1 MVGSPAVRTFAG
13 TFSFCTV
20 LHVTVKRTFAE
31 RGNRVSLHRLLKRRP
46 DMEPTAP
53 GTIVTLRDVAAASG
67 VSISTASRALDERTA
82 SRSAA
87 AAHVRKVAEE
97 LGYRRNSFASSLR
110 RGETRTLGVLVP
122 RLSDTVMA
130 LMFEELERAA
140 SSRGY
145 FAMVATSGDDPND
158 ERRAAETLLD
168 RNVDGL
174 ILATARLDDELPRR
188 LRERRVAH
196 ALVLRTDGVSPSALG
211 DDEVGGYLA
220 VRHLI
225 DLGHRDIA
233 VVTGPAF
240 TSTGIARLAGAR
252 KALDEA
258 SLTAREEWIIAGGY
272 GIENGFSAGEALLG
286 GVVRPTAVFAANDNI
301 AMGIMAA
308 AHRQDLRIGADL
320 ALVGYNDTPLAARL
334 PTPLTSVHV
343 PLDQIARTA
352 IDLIVEPGKEPLVRK
367 SMPTLI
373 PRESSGP
380 RVRAGSG
387 ER

>member
-1 MVGSPAVRTFAG
+1 MERALPA
-13 TFSFCTV
+13 
-20 LHVTVKRTFAE
+20 E
-31 RGNRVSLHRLLKRRP
+31 
-46 DMEPTAP
+46 
-53 GTIVTLRDVAAASG
+53 IVTLKDVAAASG
-67 VSISTASRALDERTA
+67 VSISTASRALDERTP

-87 AAHVRKVAEE
+87 AIHVRKIAEE

-130 LMFEELERAA
+130 LMFEELEKAA

-145 FAMVATSGDDPND
+145 FAMVATSGDDPED

-196 ALVLRTDGVSPSALG
+196 ALVLRTDGISPSALG
-211 DDEVGGYLA
+211 DDEIGGYLA

-240 TSTGIARLAGAR
+240 TSTGTARLAGAR
-252 KALDEA
+252 KALSEA
-258 SLTAREEWIIAGGY
+258 GIQPREEWLIAAGY
-272 GIENGFSAGEALLG
+272 GIENGYSAGETLLG
-286 GVVRPTAVFAANDNI
+286 HTAGNRPTAIFAANDNI
-301 AMGIMAA
+301 AMGVIAA
-308 AHRQDLRIGADL
+308 AHHHRIEIGKDL
-320 ALVGYNDTPLAARL
+320 ALVGYNDIPLAARL
-334 PTPLTSVHV
+334 STPLTSVRV
-343 PLDQIARTA
+343 PLDRIAATA
-352 IDLIVEPGKEPLVRK
+352 IDLIMNPGKEPRIRK
-367 SMPTLI
+367 SLPTLI
-373 PRESSGP
+373 PRESSGAPKHFP
-380 RVRAGSG
+380 R
-387 ER
+387 

>member
-1 MVGSPAVRTFAG
+1 
-13 TFSFCTV
+13 
-20 LHVTVKRTFAE
+20 
-31 RGNRVSLHRLLKRRP
+31 
-46 DMEPTAP
+46 MEPASP
-53 GTIVTLRDVAAASG
+53 GTIVTLKDVAAASG
-67 VSISTASRALDERTA
+67 VSISTASRALDERIM

-145 FAMVATSGDDPND
+145 FAMVATSGDDPDD
-158 ERRAAETLLD
+158 EKRAAETLLD
-168 RNVDGL
+168 RNIDGL
-174 ILATARLDDELPRR
+174 ILATARLDDELPRL
-188 LRERRVAH
+188 LRERKVPH
-196 ALVLRTDGVSPSALG
+196 ALVLRTDGISPSALG

-220 VRHLI
+220 VRHLL

-252 KALDEA
+252 KALKEA
-258 SLTAREEWIIAGGY
+258 GITPREQWLVAAGY
-272 GIENGFSAGEALLG
+272 GIENGFAAGEALLADERD
-286 GVVRPTAVFAANDNI
+286 RPTAIFGANDNI

-308 AHRQDLRIGADL
+308 AHRHNLKIGKDL
-320 ALVGYNDTPLAARL
+320 ALVGYNDTPLSARL
-334 PTPLTSVHV
+334 PTPLTSVRV

-352 IDLIVEPGKEPLVRK
+352 IDLITEPGKEPQVRK
-367 SMPTLI
+367 SIPTLI

-380 RVRAGSG
+380 PRQRG
-387 ER
+387 

>member
-1 MVGSPAVRTFAG
+1 MDPVAAG
-13 TFSFCTV
+13 TV
-20 LHVTVKRTFAE
+20 
-31 RGNRVSLHRLLKRRP
+31 
-46 DMEPTAP
+46 
-53 GTIVTLRDVAAASG
+53 VTLKDVAAASG

-87 AAHVRKVAEE
+87 AANVRKVAEQ

-130 LMFEELERAA
+130 LMFEELEKAA

-145 FAMVATSGDDPND
+145 FAMVATSGDDPD
-158 ERRAAETLLD
+158 EERSAAETLLD

-174 ILATARLDDELPRR
+174 ILATARLDDKLPRL

-196 ALVLRTDGVSPSALG
+196 ALVLRTDGISPSALG

-233 VVTGPAF
+233 VVTGPDF
-240 TSTGIARLAGAR
+240 TSSGKARLAGAR
-252 KALDEA
+252 RAMEEA
-258 SLTAREEWIIAGGY
+258 GIHAPDTWLIAAGY
-272 GIENGFSAGEALLG
+272 GIENGYTAGETLLG
-286 GVVRPTAVFAANDNI
+286 TVHRPTAIFAANDNI
-301 AMGIMAA
+301 AMGVMAA
-308 AHRQDLRIGADL
+308 AHRNGITIPEDL
-320 ALVGYNDTPLAARL
+320 ALVGYNDTPLSARL
-334 PTPLTSVHV
+334 PTPLSSVHV
-343 PLDQIARTA
+343 PLDQIAATA
-352 IDLIVEPGKEPLVRK
+352 IDLIVNPGMEPHIRR

-373 PRESSGP
+373 PRQSSGKP
-380 RVRAGSG
+380 KH
-387 ER
+387 

>member
-1 MVGSPAVRTFAG
+1 MDPAV
-13 TFSFCTV
+13 
-20 LHVTVKRTFAE
+20 
-31 RGNRVSLHRLLKRRP
+31 
-46 DMEPTAP
+46 P
-53 GTIVTLRDVAAASG
+53 GTVVTLKDVAAASG
-67 VSISTASRALDERTA
+67 VSISTASRALDDRG
-82 SRSAA
+82 SPSKSAA

-145 FAMVATSGDDPND
+145 FAMVATSGDDPDD

-174 ILATARLDDELPRR
+174 ILATARLDDELPRL
-188 LRERRVAH
+188 LRQRNVAH

-211 DDEVGGYLA
+211 DDELGGYLA

-225 DLGHRDIA
+225 DLGHRAIA
-233 VVTGPAF
+233 VVTGPSF
-240 TSTGIARLAGAR
+240 TSTGIARLAGAK
-252 KALDEA
+252 KAMDEA
-258 SLTAREEWIIAGGY
+258 GIVPPEGWLVAAGY
-272 GIENGFSAGEALLG
+272 GIEDGYSAGEALLNEASG
-286 GVVRPTAVFAANDNI
+286 SRPTAVFAANDNI
-301 AMGIMAA
+301 AMGVMAA
-308 AHRQDLRIGADL
+308 AHRHHLRIGPDL
-320 ALVGYNDTPLAARL
+320 ALVGYNDTPLSARL

-352 IDLIVEPGKEPLVRK
+352 IDLIMDPGKEPLVRK
-367 SMPTLI
+367 SIPTLI
-373 PRESSGP
+373 PRESSGQP
-380 RVRAGSG
+380 LRAAQG
-387 ER
+387 EAATTNKTT

>member
-1 MVGSPAVRTFAG
+1 
-13 TFSFCTV
+13 
-20 LHVTVKRTFAE
+20 
-31 RGNRVSLHRLLKRRP
+31 
-46 DMEPTAP
+46 MEPASP
-53 GTIVTLRDVAAASG
+53 GTIVTLKDVAAASG
-67 VSISTASRALDERTA
+67 VSISTASRALDERIT

-145 FAMVATSGDDPND
+145 FAMVATSGDDPDD
-158 ERRAAETLLD
+158 EKRAAETLLD
-168 RNVDGL
+168 RNIDGL
-174 ILATARLDDELPRR
+174 ILATARLDDELPRL
-188 LRERRVAH
+188 LRQRNVPH

-233 VVTGPAF
+233 VVTGPSF

-252 KALDEA
+252 QALDEA
-258 SLTAREEWIIAGGY
+258 GIAPRDQWLVAAGY
-272 GIENGFSAGEALLG
+272 GIENGFSAGEALLADG
-286 GVVRPTAVFAANDNI
+286 QHRPTAVFAANDNI
-301 AMGIMAA
+301 AMGVMAA
-308 AHRQDLRIGADL
+308 AHRHNLAIGQEL
-320 ALVGYNDTPLAARL
+320 ALVGYNDTPLSARL
-334 PTPLTSVHV
+334 PTPLTSVRV

-352 IDLIVEPGKEPLVRK
+352 IDIITDPGKEPLIRK

-380 RVRAGSG
+380 PRQRG
-387 ER
+387 

>member
-1 MVGSPAVRTFAG
+1 
-13 TFSFCTV
+13 
-20 LHVTVKRTFAE
+20 
-31 RGNRVSLHRLLKRRP
+31 
-46 DMEPTAP
+46 MEPAAP
-53 GTIVTLRDVAAASG
+53 GTTVTLRDVAAASG
-67 VSISTASRALDERTA
+67 VSLSTASRALDERGTA

-87 AAHVRKVAEE
+87 AVHVRKVAEE

-140 SSRGY
+140 SDRGY
-145 FAMVATSGDDPND
+145 FAMVATSGDDPDD

-174 ILATARLDDELPRR
+174 ILATARLDDDLPKL
-188 LRERRVAH
+188 LRQRGVAH

-233 VVTGPAF
+233 VVTGPSF

-252 KALDEA
+252 RALEEA
-258 SLTAREEWIIAGGY
+258 RITPQENWLMAAGY
-272 GIENGFSAGEALLG
+272 GIENGYSAGESLLNESNER
-286 GVVRPTAVFAANDNI
+286 RPTAIFAANDNL
-301 AMGIMAA
+301 AMGVIAA
-308 AHRQDLRIGADL
+308 AHRHQVTVGQDL
-320 ALVGYNDTPLAARL
+320 ALVGYNDIPLSSRLATPLS
-334 PTPLTSVHV
+334 SVRV
-343 PLDQIARTA
+343 PLDQIAGNA
-352 IDLIVEPGKEPLVRK
+352 IDLIVNPGKEPRIRK

-380 RVRAGSG
+380 PQRSA
-387 ER
+387 

>member
-1 MVGSPAVRTFAG
+1 
-13 TFSFCTV
+13 
-20 LHVTVKRTFAE
+20 
-31 RGNRVSLHRLLKRRP
+31 
-46 DMEPTAP
+46 MELAAP
-53 GTIVTLRDVAAASG
+53 GTIVTLKDVAAASG
-67 VSISTASRALDERTA
+67 VSISTASRALDERTT

-87 AAHVRKVAEE
+87 AAHVRKIAEE
-97 LGYRRNSFASSLR
+97 LGYRKNSFASSLR

-174 ILATARLDDELPRR
+174 ILATARLDDELPRL

-233 VVTGPAF
+233 VVTGPSF
-240 TSTGIARLAGAR
+240 TSTGTARLAGAR
-252 KALDEA
+252 RAMKEA
-258 SLTAREEWIIAGGY
+258 GINPPEAWLIAAGY
-272 GIENGFSAGEALLG
+272 GIENGYTAGETLLRDG
-286 GVVRPTAVFAANDNI
+286 HRPTAIFAANDNI

-308 AHRQDLRIGADL
+308 AHHHNIQVGDDL
-320 ALVGYNDTPLAARL
+320 ALVGYNDTPLASTL

-343 PLDQIARTA
+343 HLDQIATAA
-352 IDLIVEPGKEPLVRK
+352 IDLIIDPGKEPRVRK
-367 SMPTLI
+367 SLPTLI
-373 PRESSGP
+373 PRQSSGAP
-380 RVRAGSG
+380 SRFPATADT
-387 ER
+387 

>member
-1 MVGSPAVRTFAG
+1 
-13 TFSFCTV
+13 
-20 LHVTVKRTFAE
+20 
-31 RGNRVSLHRLLKRRP
+31 
-46 DMEPTAP
+46 MEPVAP
-53 GTIVTLRDVAAASG
+53 GTTVTLRDVAAASG
-67 VSISTASRALDERTA
+67 VSLSTASRALDERGTA

-87 AAHVRKVAEE
+87 AEHVRKVAEE

-140 SSRGY
+140 SDRGY
-145 FAMVATSGDDPND
+145 FAMVATSGDDPDD

-174 ILATARLDDELPRR
+174 ILATARLDELPKL
-188 LRERRVAH
+188 LRQRKVAH

-220 VRHLI
+220 TRHLI
-225 DLGHRDIA
+225 DLGHREIA
-233 VVTGPAF
+233 VVTGPSF
-240 TSTGIARLAGAR
+240 TSTGTARLAGAR
-252 KALDEA
+252 RAMEEA
-258 SLTAREEWIIAGGY
+258 GITPRNEWLMAAGY
-272 GIENGFSAGEALLG
+272 GIENGFVAGETLLG
-286 GVVRPTAVFAANDNI
+286 GSPRPTAVFAANDNL

-308 AHRQDLRIGADL
+308 AHRCQAIMGRDL
-320 ALVGYNDTPLAARL
+320 ALVGYNDIPLSSRL
-334 PTPLTSVHV
+334 PTPLSSVRV
-343 PLDQIARTA
+343 PLDQIAGNA
-352 IDLIVEPGKEPLVRK
+352 IDLIVNPGKEPSIRK

-380 RVRAGSG
+380 PQRRP
-387 ER
+387 E

>member
-1 MVGSPAVRTFAG
+1 
-13 TFSFCTV
+13 
-20 LHVTVKRTFAE
+20 
-31 RGNRVSLHRLLKRRP
+31 
-46 DMEPTAP
+46 MEPVAS
-53 GTIVTLRDVAAASG
+53 GSIVTLRDVAAASG

-97 LGYRRNSFASSLR
+97 LGYRRNSFASGLR

-188 LRERRVAH
+188 LRERKVAH

-225 DLGHRDIA
+225 DLGHTDIA
-233 VVTGPAF
+233 VVTGPTF

-252 KALDEA
+252 RALAEA
-258 SLTAREEWIIAGGY
+258 HLDARGEWIITGGY

-286 GVVRPTAVFAANDNI
+286 GKVRPTAVFAANDNI

-308 AHRQDLRIGADL
+308 AHRHELKIGADL

-352 IDLIVEPGKEPLVRK
+352 IDLIVEPGAEPHVRK
-367 SMPTLI
+367 SMPSLI
-373 PRESSGP
+373 PRESSGAP
-380 RVRAGSG
+380 LVHGG
-387 ER
+387 EK

>member
-1 MVGSPAVRTFAG
+1 M
-13 TFSFCTV
+13 
-20 LHVTVKRTFAE
+20 E
-31 RGNRVSLHRLLKRRP
+31 RA
-46 DMEPTAP
+46 AP
-53 GTIVTLRDVAAASG
+53 GTIVTLKDVAAASG

-140 SSRGY
+140 AARGY

-174 ILATARLDDELPRR
+174 ILATARLDDELPRL
-188 LRERRVAH
+188 LRERKVAH
-196 ALVLRTDGVSPSALG
+196 ALVLRTDGSSPSALG

-240 TSTGIARLAGAR
+240 TSTGIARLAG
-252 KALDEA
+252 
-258 SLTAREEWIIAGGY
+258 
-272 GIENGFSAGEALLG
+272 ENGFDAGEALLG
-286 GVVRPTAVFAANDNI
+286 AAAARPTAIFAANDNI

-308 AHRQDLRIGADL
+308 AHRHGLMIGPDL
-320 ALVGYNDTPLAARL
+320 ALVGYNDTPLASRL

-343 PLDQIARTA
+343 HLDQIARTA
-352 IDLIVEPGKEPLVRK
+352 IDLIMEPGPEPRVRK
-367 SMPTLI
+367 SIPTLI

-380 RVRAGSG
+380 RFEGKSG
-387 ER
+387 RS

>member
-1 MVGSPAVRTFAG
+1 MEPAV
-13 TFSFCTV
+13 
-20 LHVTVKRTFAE
+20 
-31 RGNRVSLHRLLKRRP
+31 
-46 DMEPTAP
+46 P
-53 GTIVTLRDVAAASG
+53 GTNVTLRDVAAASG
-67 VSISTASRALDERTA
+67 VSLSTASRALDERGTA

-140 SSRGY
+140 AARGY
-145 FAMVATSGDDPND
+145 FAMVATSGDDPDD

-174 ILATARLDDELPRR
+174 ILATARLDDELPRL
-188 LRERRVAH
+188 LRKRGVAH
-196 ALVLRTDGVSPSALG
+196 ALVLRTDGESPSALG

-233 VVTGPAF
+233 VVTGPVF

-252 KALDEA
+252 RAMEEAGIDARDEW
-258 SLTAREEWIIAGGY
+258 LIAAGY
-272 GIENGFSAGEALLG
+272 GIENGYTAGETLLAKNTRK
-286 GVVRPTAVFAANDNI
+286 RPSAVFAANDNI

-308 AHRQDLRIGADL
+308 AHRSRVTVGADL
-320 ALVGYNDTPLAARL
+320 ALVGYNDIPLSALL
-334 PTPLTSVHV
+334 PTPLSSVRV
-343 PLDQIARTA
+343 PLDQIAGTA
-352 IDLIVEPGKEPLVRK
+352 IDLIVNPGKEPHIRRA
-367 SMPTLI
+367 MPTLI

-380 RVRAGSG
+380 PKHA
-387 ER
+387 

>member
-1 MVGSPAVRTFAG
+1 
-13 TFSFCTV
+13 
-20 LHVTVKRTFAE
+20 
-31 RGNRVSLHRLLKRRP
+31 
-46 DMEPTAP
+46 MEPA
-53 GTIVTLRDVAAASG
+53 GAAANVTLKDVAAASG
-67 VSISTASRALDERTA
+67 VSISTASRALDERGTA

-140 SSRGY
+140 ADRGY
-145 FAMVATSGDDPND
+145 FAMVATSGDEPDD

-174 ILATARLDDELPRR
+174 ILATARLDDELPRL
-188 LRERRVAH
+188 LRQRRVAH

-211 DDEVGGYLA
+211 DDDTGGYLA

-233 VVTGPAF
+233 VVTGPSF
-240 TSTGIARLAGAR
+240 TSTANARLAGAR
-252 KALDEA
+252 RAMQEA
-258 SLTAREEWIIAGGY
+258 GIELPEKWSLAAGY
-272 GIENGFSAGEALLG
+272 GIENGFSAGEALLSG
-286 GVVRPTAVFAANDNI
+286 GAGERPTAIFAANDNI

-308 AHRQDLRIGADL
+308 AHRHRLSIGGDLS
-320 ALVGYNDTPLAARL
+320 LVGYNDIPLASRL
-334 PTPLTSVHV
+334 PTPLTSVRV
-343 PLDQIARTA
+343 PLAQIARTA
-352 IDLIVEPGKEPLVRK
+352 IDLIIDPDKEPRVSR

-373 PRESSGP
+373 PRESSGHP
-380 RVRAGSG
+380 RA
-387 ER
+387 

>member
-1 MVGSPAVRTFAG
+1 
-13 TFSFCTV
+13 
-20 LHVTVKRTFAE
+20 
-31 RGNRVSLHRLLKRRP
+31 
-46 DMEPTAP
+46 MEPVAS

-97 LGYRRNSFASSLR
+97 LGYRRNSFASGLR

-188 LRERRVAH
+188 LRERKVAH

-225 DLGHRDIA
+225 DLGHSDIA
-233 VVTGPAF
+233 VVTGPSF
-240 TSTGIARLAGAR
+240 TSSGIARLAGAR
-252 KALDEA
+252 KALAEA
-258 SLTAREEWIIAGGY
+258 HLTAREDWIITGGY

-286 GVVRPTAVFAANDNI
+286 QEPRPTAIFAANDNL
-301 AMGIMAA
+301 AMGVMAA
-308 AHRQDLRIGADL
+308 AHRHDLKIGADL

-352 IDLIVEPGKEPLVRK
+352 IDLIVEPGTEPPLRK

-373 PRESSGP
+373 PRESSGAR
-380 RVRAGSG
+380 RVDGAR
-387 ER
+387 